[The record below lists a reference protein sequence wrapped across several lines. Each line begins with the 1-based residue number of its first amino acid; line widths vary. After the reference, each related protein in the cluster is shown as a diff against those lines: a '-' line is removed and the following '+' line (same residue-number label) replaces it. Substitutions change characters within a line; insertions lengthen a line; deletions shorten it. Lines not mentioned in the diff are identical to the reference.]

1 MTKRELLKAQSKSA
15 AFEMTKRF
23 QEVDRLG
30 QQQIE
35 LDLIDPDPSQPRKDF
50 DEIEM
55 QELQG
60 SIERRGVLQPIV
72 LEKIGERFRII
83 AGERRW
89 RASKN
94 LNRNMINA
102 FVLGNLSDADR
113 LDVQMVENLTR
124 ENLNTLERVE
134 GILRLIAHRSGQT
147 RDAVLEDWR
156 KRYSDTS
163 VRTEISSIC
172 DIVLAEF
179 SLALTTVYRQH
190 TKIEKMDPQ
199 ILAAIRKN
207 QVSFTIGALVDSLK
221 DQTQRHVLLEE
232 CISKKLS
239 KQVVEQ
245 RLKSAQSKTL
255 AAKNPEWKKRF
266 RELQNMFVKGSP
278 ETQSWL
284 DQKLKEIERDF
295 KKRLNK

>member
-35 LDLIDPDPSQPRKDF
+35 VDLIDPDPSQPRKDF
-50 DEIEM
+50 DEAEM

-72 LEKIGERFRII
+72 LEKVGERFRIV

-94 LNRNMINA
+94 LNRNVINA

-124 ENLNTLERVE
+124 KDLNTLERVE
-134 GILRLIAHRSGQT
+134 GILRLISHRSGQT

-163 VRTEISSIC
+163 VRTEVSSTC

-190 TKIEKMDPQ
+190 TKIEKMDSQ
-199 ILAAIRKN
+199 ILTAIRKN
-207 QVSFTIGALVDSLK
+207 QVSFTVGALIDSLK
-221 DQTQRHVLLEE
+221 DQARRRELLEE

-239 KQVVEQ
+239 KQMVEQ
-245 RLKSAQSKTL
+245 HLKSTFKKTL
-255 AAKNPEWKKRF
+255 APKNQKWKKQF
-266 RELQNMFVKGSP
+266 RELQSMFTKGSP
-278 ETQSWL
+278 ETQLWL
-284 DQKLKEIERDF
+284 EQKLREIEQEF
-295 KKRLNK
+295 KKRIQK